1 MVHGLCE
8 CAKGTRRSFD
18 FAQDD
23 SLYLPLRMTIGQWGA
38 LAFSFGSL
46 KTGDRRDVPSAIG
59 Q

>member
-1 MVHGLCE
+1 MAYYLLSKE
-8 CAKGTRRSFD
+8 SDEKFFSP
-18 FAQDD
+18 AQDD

-46 KTGDRRDVPSAIG
+46 KTADRRDVPSAIG